1 MSSKDFYLNL
11 KLSNEFILN
20 FFKRLLPNPYDQS
33 IAFSSL
39 LAVGTGSV
47 VANLGQVPN
56 QPVIFK
62 VVNKKIQILN
72 NLLCN

>member
-1 MSSKDFYLNL
+1 
-11 KLSNEFILN
+11 
-20 FFKRLLPNPYDQS
+20 
-33 IAFSSL
+33 
-39 LAVGTGSV
+39 
-47 VANLGQVPN
+47 VPN